1 VLSLNQVI
9 QQHLPIHGGTF
20 LPLSND
26 VKLEPHVIVEQRD
39 FWMLLTELRQSHSR
53 KLGKGAAPF
62 GIALSL
68 ENGLAL
74 LLNAQLN
81 SHAWLPYSNWVALR
95 KRHRSDVEDP

>member
-1 VLSLNQVI
+1 MVEPL
-9 QQHLPIHGGTF
+9 
-20 LPLSND
+20 LPLSNH

-53 KLGKGAAPF
+53 KLGEVAAPF

-74 LLNAQLN
+74 PLNPQLN
-81 SHAWLPYSNWVALR
+81 SHAWLPYTN
-95 KRHRSDVEDP
+95 